1 LHGLAAERALEVGDP
16 VVGLPELAG
25 RDDVFVRGDRGRRP
39 RLVVSLPIPNHR
51 GPDVELTAEL
61 GQRLLARQ
69 NALNLGALELR
80 AEDTPP
86 VGLPRMIA
94 HGASRLMLRP
104 LGVPAN
110 WGAPQSPSEG
120 VPPDPPLQ
128 LPDPRPG
135 RSVRRVPVGSI
146 AWLQWERPA
155 RCGSGRASSGH
166 DGGPNDHPGTGRRSC
181 SNMPIAVARLPS
193 S

>member
-1 LHGLAAERALEVGDP
+1 GARSLAPGRSRSSDGRSSPGASAQRRRFFYQLLGRLEDLHLHRLPAQRPLELPDP
-16 VVGLPELAG
+16 LVCLPELAG

-110 WGAPQSPSEG
+110 WGALHLPETPSPAGRETRYRQSA
-120 VPPDPPLQ
+120 
-128 LPDPRPG
+128 PRPLA
-135 RSVRRVPVGSI
+135 RRGFRVL
-146 AWLQWERPA
+146 A
-155 RCGSGRASSGH
+155 H
-166 DGGPNDHPGTGRRSC
+166 
-181 SNMPIAVARLPS
+181 
-193 S
+193 